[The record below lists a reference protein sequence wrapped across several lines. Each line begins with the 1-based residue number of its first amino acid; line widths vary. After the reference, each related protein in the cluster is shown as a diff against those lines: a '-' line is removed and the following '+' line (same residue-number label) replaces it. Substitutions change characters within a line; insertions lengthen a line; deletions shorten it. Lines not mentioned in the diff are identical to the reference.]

1 VYRRGFTSSGISA
14 AAAAAAQAQVSGD
27 VSGVLAE
34 VEALL
39 ARGGAGAKDIA
50 DAAMALAYLQ
60 ARSDRR

>member
-1 VYRRGFTSSGISA
+1 
-14 AAAAAAQAQVSGD
+14 

-34 VEALL
+34 VDALL